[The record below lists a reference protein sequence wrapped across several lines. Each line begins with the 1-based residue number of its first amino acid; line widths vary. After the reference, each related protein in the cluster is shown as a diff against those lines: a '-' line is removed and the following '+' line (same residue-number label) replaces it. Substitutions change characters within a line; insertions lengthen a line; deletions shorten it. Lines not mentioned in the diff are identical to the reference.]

1 MLIFPR
7 LAALT
12 SDLYFVGLDGQ
23 ILAAFLPIQTLQQ
36 FLDQWGYP
44 VVFVF
49 VMIESLGI
57 PFPGETMLLLGAFF
71 AASGHL
77 SIYGVIAVAAAGAI
91 IGDNLGYWIG
101 RKGGRPLLQRYG
113 KYVFVKEER
122 LDKAER
128 FFERHGDKTV
138 FFGRFISILRT
149 WAAFLA
155 GVNRMRW
162 RTFLFYNAAGGI
174 VWAIIYGVIGYFVG
188 RLVGVAII
196 ERYSSYIGYGVIA
209 LIVIIGG
216 VYFLRLY
223 LRRRREEA
231 KGQKE
236 KPEEESKKEKTP
248 ST

>member
-7 LAALT
+7 LAALA
-12 SDLYFVGLDGQ
+12 SRCFVGLDAQ
-23 ILAAFLPIQTLQQ
+23 VLAAFLPIQTLQQ
-36 FLDQWGYP
+36 FLGQWGYP

-77 SIYGVIAVAAAGAI
+77 SIYGVIAAAAAGAI

-101 RKGGRPLLQRYG
+101 HKGGRPLLQRYG

-122 LDKAER
+122 LNKAER

-138 FFGRFISILRT
+138 FFGRFISLLRT

-174 VWAIIYGVIGYFVG
+174 VWAIIYGVIGYCAG
-188 RLVGVAII
+188 RIVGVATI
-196 ERYSSYIGYGVIA
+196 ERYSSYIGYGVLA
-209 LIVIIGG
+209 LIVVLVG
-216 VYFLRLY
+216 VFFLRRY
-223 LRRRREEA
+223 LRSKREQREEA
-231 KGQKE
+231 KMQDDKHDKE
-236 KPEEESKKEKTP
+236 KSLPT
-248 ST
+248 

>member
-1 MLIFPR
+1 MLIFSR
-7 LAALT
+7 LAALA
-12 SDLYFVGLDGQ
+12 SRSFVGLDAQ
-23 ILAAFLPIQTLQQ
+23 VLAAFLPIQTLQQ
-36 FLDQWGYP
+36 FLGQWGYP
-44 VVFVF
+44 VVFLF

-77 SIYGVIAVAAAGAI
+77 SIYGVIAAAAAGAI

-101 RKGGRPLLQRYG
+101 HKGGRPLLQRYG

-122 LDKAER
+122 LNKAER

-138 FFGRFISILRT
+138 FFGRFISLLRT

-174 VWAIIYGVIGYFVG
+174 LWSILYGIIGYFIG
-188 RLVGVAII
+188 RIVGVATI
-196 ERYSSYIGYGVIA
+196 ERYSSYIGYGVLA
-209 LIVIIGG
+209 LIVIIVGG
-216 VYFLRLY
+216 YFLRLY

-231 KGQKE
+231 EAQKE

>member
-1 MLIFPR
+1 VLFFLR
-7 LAALT
+7 LSALARCC
-12 SDLYFVGLDGQ
+12 SVGLDAQ
-23 ILAAFLPIQTLQQ
+23 VLAAFLPIQTLQQ
-36 FLDQWGYP
+36 FLGQWGYP

-77 SIYGVIAVAAAGAI
+77 SIYGVIAAAAAGAI

-101 RKGGRPLLQRYG
+101 HKGGRPLLQRYG

-122 LDKAER
+122 LNKAER

-138 FFGRFISILRT
+138 FLGRFISLLRT

-155 GVNRMRW
+155 GVNRMCW

-174 VWAIIYGVIGYFVG
+174 LWSILYGIIGYFIG
-188 RLVGVAII
+188 RIVGVATI
-196 ERYSSYIGYGVIA
+196 ERYSSYIGYGVLA
-209 LIVIIGG
+209 LIVISVGG
-216 VYFLRLY
+216 YFLRLY
-223 LRRRREEA
+223 LRRRREESEA
-231 KGQKE
+231 QKE

>member
-7 LAALT
+7 LAALA
-12 SDLYFVGLDGQ
+12 SRCFVGLDAQ
-23 ILAAFLPIQTLQQ
+23 VLAAFLPIQTLQQ
-36 FLDQWGYP
+36 FLGQWGYP

-77 SIYGVIAVAAAGAI
+77 SIYGVIAAAAAGAI

-122 LDKAER
+122 LNKAER

-138 FFGRFISILRT
+138 FFGRFISLLRT

-188 RLVGVAII
+188 RIVGVATI
-196 ERYSSYIGYGVIA
+196 ERYSSYIGYGVLA
-209 LIVIIGG
+209 LIVIMVGG
-216 VYFLRLY
+216 YFLRLY
-223 LRRRREEA
+223 LRRRHKEAEE
-231 KGQKE
+231 QKE
-236 KPEEESKKEKTP
+236 KPEEESEKEKTP